1 MKASLLTAKMTVA
14 LERLL
19 VRPLNLPLELEYISV
34 FKPTPANE
42 LAQKW
47 AARDPSAIK
56 SVEELLATVGRTI
69 ESVQSSALEMAIDC
83 IGRIDRLIVSAEAR
97 RNSAWREINR
107 HRDRKAFVRSLR
119 DEVRNIENAE
129 VKRDEIIRPADVAD
143 KDAA

>member
-1 MKASLLTAKMTVA
+1 M
-14 LERLL
+14 
-19 VRPLNLPLELEYISV
+19 
-34 FKPTPANE
+34 
-42 LAQKW
+42 

-83 IGRIDRLIVSAEAR
+83 IGRIDRLIVSAEPR

-107 HRDRKAFVRSLR
+107 HRDRKAFARSLR

-129 VKRDEIIRPADVAD
+129 VKRDEIVRAADAVD